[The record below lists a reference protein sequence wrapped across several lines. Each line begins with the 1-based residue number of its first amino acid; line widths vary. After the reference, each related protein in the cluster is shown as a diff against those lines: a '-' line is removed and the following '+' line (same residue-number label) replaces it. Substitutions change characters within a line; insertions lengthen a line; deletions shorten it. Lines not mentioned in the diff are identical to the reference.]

1 MKPIRLQKFDW
12 KRRDGTEIGHNEE
25 EWGIKDLE
33 EIDHNEEELSIKDL
47 KKTIVIESYTVLGF
61 E

>member
-1 MKPIRLQKFDW
+1 METARLLKLDW
-12 KRRDGTEIGHNEE
+12 NRRDGKDIGHNEE

-47 KKTIVIESYTVLGF
+47 KKTTIIVAYDVLGF